1 VGGDAVNIW
10 DEEEARLA
18 AADPET
24 AGEFAARSRPKL
36 QPVDWGALFANDEQ
50 APGEWLVEPL
60 IPAGRQVAMF
70 SEAKSGKSLLSL
82 ETSAAV
88 ATGRPVLGQAAAP
101 PAPVVYIDQEMTPHD
116 LRERLIDLGY
126 GPDDDLE
133 RLAYFQL
140 ASLPPLDSGAG
151 GLVVEELLD
160 TYRPA
165 LFVIDTMASLT
176 GGPEKDSDTYRGFYR
191 HTGSQLKER
200 EVALLRL
207 DHSGKDRSKG
217 QRGSSAKA
225 DDVDVVFYLTVTDS
239 TVRLRRTHSRIPW
252 VPAEVTLSR
261 VAEPVLH
268 HEVASSGCKKDV
280 IDLVQLLDSL
290 NVAMDASAG
299 VAMAALRGAGEGK
312 RKALVLDALK
322 LRRARS

>member
-1 VGGDAVNIW
+1 MSP
-10 DEEEARLA
+10 DEAMTA
-18 AADPET
+18 PELFT
-24 AGEFAARSRPKL
+24 RCSL
-36 QPVDWGALFANDEQ
+36 QPVVWAELWKHDEQ
-50 APGEWLVEPL
+50 AAGDWLVEPL
-60 IPAGRQVAMF
+60 IPRGRQVALF

-82 ETSAAV
+82 EIAAAT
-88 ATGRPVLGQAAAP
+88 ATGRPVLGQAAGQSVS
-101 PAPVVYIDQEMTPHD
+101 VVYIDQEMTPDD
-116 LRERLIDLGY
+116 LRERIADLGY
-126 GPDDDLE
+126 GPDDDLD

-140 ASLPPLDSGAG
+140 SSLPPLDTAG
-151 GLVVEELLD
+151 GGRVVAELLD
-160 TYRPA
+160 TYRPT

-176 GGPEKDSDTYRGFYR
+176 SGPEKDSDTYRDFYR
-191 HTGSQLKER
+191 HTGSLLKER

-225 DDVDVVFYLTVTDS
+225 DDVDVVFFLTVEDS
-239 TVRLRRTHSRIPW
+239 TLRLRRTHSRIPW

-268 HEVASSGCKKDV
+268 HEVTSDGFKKETIDV
-280 IDLVQLLDSL
+280 ARLLDSL
-290 NVAMDASAG
+290 DVPIDASAG
-299 VAMAALRGAGEGK
+299 VAMSALREAGEGK